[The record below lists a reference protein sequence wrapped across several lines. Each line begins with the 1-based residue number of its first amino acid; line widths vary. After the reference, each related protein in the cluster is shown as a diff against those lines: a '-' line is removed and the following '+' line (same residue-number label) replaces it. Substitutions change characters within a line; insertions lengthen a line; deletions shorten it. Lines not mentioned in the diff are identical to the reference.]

1 MADGSRVVVLGGSA
15 GNAVQLGTPGGKL
28 RSVATL
34 PSRRA
39 GAAAF
44 VDGGAVYLIGGEDGA
59 AAPSDEILR
68 LDLASH
74 EVTSAG
80 RFVEPLSGAGY
91 VQGAAR

>member
-1 MADGSRVVVLGGSA
+1 MLAGSRVVVLGGSA
-15 GNAVQLGTPGGKL
+15 GDAVQLGTPGGTL

-68 LDLASH
+68 VDLASH
-74 EVTSAG
+74 DVTSAG
-80 RFVEPLSGAGY
+80 RFVEPLAARAMSR
-91 VQGAAR
+91 GAAR